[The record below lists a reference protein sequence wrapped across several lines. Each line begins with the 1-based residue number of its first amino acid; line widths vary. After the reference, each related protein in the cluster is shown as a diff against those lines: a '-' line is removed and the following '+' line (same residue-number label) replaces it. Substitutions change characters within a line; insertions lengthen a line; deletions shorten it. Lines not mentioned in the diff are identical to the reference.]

1 MEQEYHKL
9 ENHNHITDNHTKSAI
24 VILNQMILGLNL
36 QNEFGRSDDAI
47 TIKTI
52 IRFLSL
58 QDVPLKD
65 LYSRKTCHY

>member
-24 VILNQMILGLNL
+24 VILKQMILGLNL
-36 QNEFGRSDDAI
+36 QNEFGRSDGAI

-52 IRFLSL
+52 IRFL
-58 QDVPLKD
+58 
-65 LYSRKTCHY
+65 